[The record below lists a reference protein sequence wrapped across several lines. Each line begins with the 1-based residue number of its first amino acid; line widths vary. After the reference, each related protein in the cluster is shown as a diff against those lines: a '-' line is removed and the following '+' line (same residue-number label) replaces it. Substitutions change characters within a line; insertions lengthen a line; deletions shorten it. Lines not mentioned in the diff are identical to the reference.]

1 MGGLIMTELTSTQSA
16 QIYELLQPE
25 IELFLDKNNYGWV
38 DLVDDPTAWTQQE
51 AIETSVRLFMS
62 AVRTSLGF

>member
-1 MGGLIMTELTSTQSA
+1 MAELTSTQSA
-16 QIYELLQPE
+16 QVYELLQPE

-51 AIETSVRLFMS
+51 AIEASVRLFMS
-62 AVRTSLGF
+62 AVRNSLGI

>member
-1 MGGLIMTELTSTQSA
+1 MAELTSTQSA
-16 QIYELLQPE
+16 QVYELLQPE

-38 DLVDDPTAWTQQE
+38 DLVDDPTSWTEQE

-62 AVRTSLGF
+62 AVRTSLGI

>member
-1 MGGLIMTELTSTQSA
+1 MAELTSTQSA
-16 QIYELLQPE
+16 QVYELLQPE
-25 IELFLDKNNYGWV
+25 IELYLDKNNYGWV

-62 AVRTSLGF
+62 AVRTSLGI

>member
-1 MGGLIMTELTSTQSA
+1 MAELTSTQSA

-62 AVRTSLGF
+62 AVRTSLGI

>member
-1 MGGLIMTELTSTQSA
+1 MVMTELTSTQSA
-16 QIYELLQPE
+16 QVYELLQPE

-62 AVRTSLGF
+62 AVRNSLGI

>member
-1 MGGLIMTELTSTQSA
+1 MTELTSTQSA

-51 AIETSVRLFMS
+51 AIETSVKLFMS
-62 AVRTSLGF
+62 AVRTSLGI

>member
-1 MGGLIMTELTSTQSA
+1 MAELSSTQSA
-16 QIYELLQPE
+16 QVYELLQPE

-62 AVRTSLGF
+62 AVRSSLGI

>member
-1 MGGLIMTELTSTQSA
+1 MAELTATQSA
-16 QIYELLQPE
+16 QVYELLQPE

-62 AVRTSLGF
+62 AVRTSLGI

>member
-1 MGGLIMTELTSTQSA
+1 MAELTSTQSA
-16 QIYELLQPE
+16 QVYELLQPE

-38 DLVDDPTAWTQQE
+38 DLVDDPSAWTQQE

-62 AVRTSLGF
+62 AVRTSLGI

>member
-1 MGGLIMTELTSTQSA
+1 MAELTSTQSA
-16 QIYELLQPE
+16 QVYELLQPE
-25 IELFLDKNNYGWV
+25 IELFLNKNNYGWV

-62 AVRTSLGF
+62 AVRTSLGI

>member
-1 MGGLIMTELTSTQSA
+1 MAELTSTQSA
-16 QIYELLQPE
+16 QVYELFQPE

-62 AVRTSLGF
+62 AVRTSLGI